1 MDPPPVG
8 EPAAGAGG
16 GSAVPGSETVFRTP
30 SGRRVRFQRPAF
42 PGPAPAP
49 APAGAPPLETSP
61 AAASDASSGA
71 GSAASVAGALMT
83 RRAAVSPPPVP
94 PAPPS
99 TPEWSGLAG
108 ATDNPLLAR
117 AQSFRRDP
125 FGPEEFL
132 VSAPAG
138 SRRPDRPP
146 APAAASST
154 AIVASAPS
162 PSLTVCGL
170 GSLTLPPPRVLG
182 PVRSSQVQLPS
193 PIKRLAQRGLRA
205 SRFKAWGAAA
215 LGVAVFLLAVEILV
229 VVALL
234 TEPMARLLHNAN
246 RLVEGSADDGALG
259 FNVEFGDAL
268 DVSAIITDVVTNPIV
283 APLLRHFLPK
293 PAQSPE
299 LTAGTDAVLVRRAP
313 APPEVT
319 ASSAAAAAEPLGPP
333 AEAPPPPDAAEGLAD
348 EATAAFLTW
357 CGTAGCLD
365 AAFGP
370 SCAELAAGLAKGE
383 KAPGVPAIP
392 PPEEFCAAADTL
404 NSGACLCDPA
414 LAAVPHASELVAV
427 ASLLGAVCTL
437 SEPVVAPGLGN
448 C

>member
-1 MDPPPVG
+1 M
-8 EPAAGAGG
+8 
-16 GSAVPGSETVFRTP
+16 
-30 SGRRVRFQRPAF
+30 
-42 PGPAPAP
+42 
-49 APAGAPPLETSP
+49 
-61 AAASDASSGA
+61 
-71 GSAASVAGALMT
+71 
-83 RRAAVSPPPVP
+83 
-94 PAPPS
+94 
-99 TPEWSGLAG
+99 
-108 ATDNPLLAR
+108 
-117 AQSFRRDP
+117 
-125 FGPEEFL
+125 
-132 VSAPAG
+132 
-138 SRRPDRPP
+138 
-146 APAAASST
+146 
-154 AIVASAPS
+154 
-162 PSLTVCGL
+162 
-170 GSLTLPPPRVLG
+170 
-182 PVRSSQVQLPS
+182 QLPS

-229 VVALL
+229 VLALL

-293 PAQSPE
+293 PAQSPA
-299 LTAGTDAVLVRRAP
+299 LTAEISPPSLRRAP
-313 APPEVT
+313 PGPPEVT
-319 ASSAAAAAEPLGPP
+319 ASSAAAVAAEPLGPP
-333 AEAPPPPDAAEGLAD
+333 AEAPPPPDAADGLAD
-348 EATAAFLTW
+348 EATAAFLAW

-437 SEPVVAPGLGN
+437 SEPVIAPGLGN